1 MNEREAENILED
13 FADQLENAAD
23 TIEILTKSIA
33 SMEKL
38 LDALDDQENL
48 RKSIGVKFE
57 SRSTERRVRELQ
69 TIVQQLE
76 RELSDTSRK
85 VSNIRW

>member
-23 TIEILTKSIA
+23 TIETLTKSIA
-33 SMEKL
+33 SIEKL
-38 LDALDDQENL
+38 LDALDDQEDL

-69 TIVQQLE
+69 TMVQRLE